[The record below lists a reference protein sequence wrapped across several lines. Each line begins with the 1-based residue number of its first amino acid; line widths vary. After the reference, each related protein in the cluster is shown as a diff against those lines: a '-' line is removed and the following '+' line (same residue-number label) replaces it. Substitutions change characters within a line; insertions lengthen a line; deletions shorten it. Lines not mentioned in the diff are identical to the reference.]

1 MINPFKSKKG
11 LGRGLSSL
19 IGDSDIKTSND
30 KISISSIIPNKNQ
43 PRKLFEKEALYELTN
58 SIKERGIIQPLIVR
72 KSDDQDN
79 KFELIAGERRWQA
92 AQSAG
97 IHEVPVVVIEADNLK
112 SLELAI
118 IENVQRKDLNPVEEA
133 ESYKNL
139 IENFGYDQEQV
150 STFIG
155 KSRSYISNSL
165 RLLSLPEKIIGMIRH
180 EKISQGHAK
189 ILIGLENAVLLAE
202 KIIKKKLSVR
212 QTESLIRILKN
223 SSKKDI
229 KAKDANVVD
238 TEEQLTNK
246 IGMRVI
252 LKNKKDNT
260 GSLTFE
266 YKGLDQLDRLINII
280 KSNY

>member
-1 MINPFKSKKG
+1 M
-11 LGRGLSSL
+11 
-19 IGDSDIKTSND
+19 
-30 KISISSIIPNKNQ
+30 
-43 PRKLFEKEALYELTN
+43 
-58 SIKERGIIQPLIVR
+58 
-72 KSDDQDN
+72 
-79 KFELIAGERRWQA
+79 
-92 AQSAG
+92 
-97 IHEVPVVVIEADNLK
+97 
-112 SLELAI
+112 
-118 IENVQRKDLNPVEEA
+118 
-133 ESYKNL
+133 
-139 IENFGYDQEQV
+139 
-150 STFIG
+150 
-155 KSRSYISNSL
+155 
-165 RLLSLPEKIIGMIRH
+165 PEKIIGMIRH